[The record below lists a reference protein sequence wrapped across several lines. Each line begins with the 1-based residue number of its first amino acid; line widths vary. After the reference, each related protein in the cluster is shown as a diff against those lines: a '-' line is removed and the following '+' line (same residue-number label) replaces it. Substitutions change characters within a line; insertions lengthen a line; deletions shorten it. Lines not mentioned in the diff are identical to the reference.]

1 MRRLAPFIALTC
13 VSLAAAG
20 PVMAARPHAPAH
32 PATRV
37 ALQTPP
43 VSTSPVAGY
52 AEPLWQNADGQ
63 SLGLSARQYD
73 SGDAFERAR
82 QPLPLGVVGMGP
94 ATVTS
99 LNYGLDNH
107 LQLHAGVGRQ
117 QWIGPPLT
125 LYSSDLGATYRGDG
139 YSMDLSVST
148 TDAQRVPVLPRVL
161 PGVPGVGGLS
171 EFDGSTHVNA
181 QGRFALDARSGIDLG
196 ASVGRIRLLPGNLLG
211 TNVLDQKTVSF
222 GVDHGP
228 LSGAIVGR
236 TLRPSIPGNG
246 SIDRRW
252 NSIDLGVTVRLPWQ
266 GEISIG
272 AQNLW
277 SSGTPGSGPAGAEPD
292 QSRTPYVQYHQD
304 L

>member
-1 MRRLAPFIALTC
+1 
-13 VSLAAAG
+13 
-20 PVMAARPHAPAH
+20 MAARPRSAAH
-32 PATRV
+32 PPAQV
-37 ALQTPP
+37 ALQTTPAP
-43 VSTSPVAGY
+43 TPALAGGY
-52 AEPLWQNADGQ
+52 AEPLWQSAGGQ
-63 SLGLSARQYD
+63 SFSLTANQYD
-73 SGDAFERAR
+73 AGDAFERAR

-117 QWIGPPLT
+117 QWIGSPLT
-125 LYSSDLGATYRGDG
+125 LYSNDVGATYHGDG

-148 TDAQRVPVLPRVL
+148 TDAPRVPVLPRVL

-171 EFDGSTHVNA
+171 EFDGSTHFNA

-277 SSGTPGSGPAGAEPD
+277 SSGSPANGPVGAEPD